1 MSMTRALLVRRVV
14 QPDLFRVSGNS
25 EGKGNDGDKSS
36 ECCLSDDMRLPL
48 SESESVSRRV
58 LATCMPTFRGAEVE
72 KIV

>member
-1 MSMTRALLVRRVV
+1 
-14 QPDLFRVSGNS
+14 
-25 EGKGNDGDKSS
+25 
-36 ECCLSDDMRLPL
+36 LSDDMRLPL